1 MNNPGDSMDEFGD
14 PIVGRYIDGNRYV
27 AFDVENILYS
37 LGLINY
43 KDNNES
49 TYKVI
54 WPFAVFGE
62 KHVKRTPRKLY
73 FGFISVVV

>member
-14 PIVGRYIDGNRYV
+14 PIVG
-27 AFDVENILYS
+27 S